1 MNPLLTAI
9 SERVSPLDTVY
20 SDGRSDSDS
29 ISLEISY
36 PSDGNLIFCPTNMF
50 EFFKLLKSINLSRS
64 TPPLAAISDRV
75 SPFETIYSDG
85 TSDTGIGAIASIG

>member
-9 SERVSPLDTVY
+9 SDRVSPLETVY
-20 SDGRSDSDS
+20 SDGISDADS
-29 ISLEISY
+29 ISY

-75 SPFETIYSDG
+75 SPFKTIYSDG
-85 TSDTGIGAIASIG
+85 TSDTGVGAIASSG